1 MITEFSL
8 ILITIVWIIVGAT
21 KLKLHPFLV
30 LLAASF
36 FLAFSLRLPLEDI
49 PQVFGKGFGKTFQSI
64 GLLVVYGTIIGVVL
78 EKTNATHTIANSL
91 IKLLKRLPLPFAV
104 SCIGYVVS
112 IPVFCDS
119 AFVILSSLNKSLAEK
134 KNTSKLALTIAL
146 STGLFAPHVLVPPTP
161 GPLAAAANLE
171 MENLFLLICVGGA
184 LAFILILV
192 GAFYSYSISKN
203 PKHKDTSIKS
213 GEVKTIEK
221 KMRLPPLHLALA
233 PIVLP
238 IILMAL
244 GTLLNLNSTAVENEL
259 IVDFVVLISAP
270 KNALLIGVLFSFM
283 LLTYGNLKLGSS
295 IELGIKAAA
304 PILIITGMGGVLGAV
319 IQQIPITSYLENAM
333 VNPQWGIVIPFVIAA
348 VLKTAQGSSTV
359 AIITTSSIVFPLL
372 PTLGMDS
379 EMGKVWVIMAL
390 GVGSMTVSHANDS
403 YFWIVS
409 QIGGL
414 DVKTA
419 YRHHTW
425 ATFLQGS
432 VGFVLV
438 WIGYNIWKLV

>member
-1 MITEFSL
+1 MISAFSF
-8 ILITIVWIIVGAT
+8 ILITIVWIVIGTT

-30 LLAASF
+30 LITGCL
-36 FLAFSLRLPLEDI
+36 FLAFSLQLPFKII
-49 PQVFGKGFGKTFQSI
+49 PQVFAEGFGKTFKSI
-64 GLLVVYGTIIGVVL
+64 GLLVLYGTIIGIVL
-78 EKTNATHTIANSL
+78 EKTKATHSIANAL
-91 IKLLKRLPLPFAV
+91 LKLLYKLPLPFAV

-134 KNTSKLALTIAL
+134 TNSSKIALTIAL

-171 MENLFLLICVGGA
+171 MNNLFLLICVGGI

-192 GAFYSYSISKN
+192 GAFYAHSISEKSRVLTN
-203 PKHKDTSIKS
+203 NKTDKKEDHNNKIDT
-213 GEVKTIEK
+213 
-221 KMRLPPLHLALA
+221 LPPLGISLA
-233 PIVLP
+233 PIILP
-238 IILMAL
+238 IVLMAF
-244 GTLLNLNSTAVENEL
+244 GTLLKVLFGPISNNIYIDFIEL
-259 IVDFVVLISAP
+259 ITTPS
-270 KNALLIGVLFSFM
+270 NTLLIGVLFSFV
-283 LLTYGNLKLGSS
+283 LLKYSSVKLKES
-295 IELGIKAAA
+295 IELGIKSAV
-304 PILIITGMGGVLGAV
+304 PILIITGTGGILGEV
-319 IQQIPITSYLENAM
+319 IQQIPIASYLENTLI
-333 VNPQWGIVIPFVIAA
+333 NNQLGIVIPFLIAA

-372 PTLGMDS
+372 AFLGMDS
-379 EMGKVWVIMAL
+379 ELGKVWVIMAL

-414 DVKTA
+414 DIKTA

-425 ATFLQGS
+425 ATFLQGIT
-432 VGFVLV
+432 GFIIV
-438 WIGYNIWKLV
+438 WIGYNLWEII

>member
-1 MITEFSL
+1 MISAFSF
-8 ILITIVWIIVGAT
+8 ILITIVWIVVGTT

-30 LLAASF
+30 LLTGCF
-36 FLAFSLRLPLEDI
+36 FLAFSLKLPFEFI
-49 PQVFGKGFGKTFQSI
+49 PQIFAKGFGKTFESI
-64 GLLVVYGTIIGVVL
+64 GLLVLYGTIIGVVL
-78 EKTNATHTIANSL
+78 EKTSATHSIANAL
-91 IKLLKRLPLPFAV
+91 IKLLYKLPLPFAV

-134 KNTSKLALTIAL
+134 TNSSKIALTIAL

-171 MENLFLLICVGGA
+171 MNNLFLLICVGGT

-192 GAFYSYSISKN
+192 GAFYAHSISKKKKVLTSN
-203 PKHKDTSIKS
+203 SAVKKKDDINK
-213 GEVKTIEK
+213 IDA
-221 KMRLPPLHLALA
+221 LPPLGTSLA
-233 PIVLP
+233 PIILP

-244 GTLLNLNSTAVENEL
+244 GTLLKVLLDPIPNNIFVDL
-259 IVDFVVLISAP
+259 IQLITTPS
-270 KNALLIGVLFSFM
+270 NALLIGVLFSFA
-283 LLTYGNLKLGSS
+283 LLKYSSFKLKES
-295 IELGIKAAA
+295 IDLGIKSAA
-304 PILIITGMGGVLGAV
+304 PILIITGMGGILGEV
-319 IQQIPITSYLENAM
+319 IQQIPIATYLENTL
-333 VNPQWGIVIPFVIAA
+333 VNNQLGIVIPFLIAA

-372 PTLGMDS
+372 AVLGMDS
-379 EMGKVWVIMAL
+379 ELGKVWVIMAL

-414 DVKTA
+414 EIKTA

-425 ATFLQGS
+425 ATFLQGAT
-432 VGFVLV
+432 GFIIV
-438 WIGYNIWKLV
+438 WIGYNIWKII

>member
-1 MITEFSL
+1 MISAFSF
-8 ILITIVWIIVGAT
+8 ILITIVWIVIGIT

-30 LLAASF
+30 LITGCL
-36 FLAFSLRLPLEDI
+36 FLAFSLQLPFKII
-49 PQVFGKGFGKTFQSI
+49 PQVFAEGFGKTFKSI
-64 GLLVVYGTIIGVVL
+64 GLLVLYGTIIGVVL
-78 EKTNATHTIANSL
+78 EKTKATHSIANA
-91 IKLLKRLPLPFAV
+91 LLKSLYKLPLPFAV

-134 KNTSKLALTIAL
+134 TNSSKIALTIAL

-171 MENLFLLICVGGA
+171 MNNLFLLICVGGI

-192 GAFYSYSISKN
+192 GAFYAYSISKKSRVLTN
-203 PKHKDTSIKS
+203 NKTDKKEDHNNKIDT
-213 GEVKTIEK
+213 
-221 KMRLPPLHLALA
+221 LPPLGISLAPVIL
-233 PIVLP
+233 PIVL
-238 IILMAL
+238 MAF
-244 GTLLNLNSTAVENEL
+244 GTLLKVLFGPISNNIYIDFIEL
-259 IVDFVVLISAP
+259 ITTPS
-270 KNALLIGVLFSFM
+270 NALLIGVLFSFV
-283 LLTYGNLKLGSS
+283 LLKYSSFKLKES
-295 IELGIKAAA
+295 IELGIKSTV
-304 PILIITGMGGVLGAV
+304 PILIITGTGGILGEV
-319 IQQIPITSYLENAM
+319 IQQIPIASYLENTLI
-333 VNPQWGIVIPFVIAA
+333 NDQLGIVIPFLIAA

-372 PTLGMDS
+372 AFLGMDS
-379 EMGKVWVIMAL
+379 ELGKVWVIMAL

-414 DVKTA
+414 DIKTA

-425 ATFLQGS
+425 ATFLQGTT
-432 VGFVLV
+432 GFILV
-438 WIGYNIWKLV
+438 WIGYNLWKII